1 MSADL
6 ERDLGE
12 AGDGLRD
19 VVAALRRAPQAH
31 VPAGFSAHVLALLPQ
46 ENLLSRER
54 PLFPEESLLSPEG
67 RPLPQG
73 GGNRV
78 RSWWFSSRV
87 LLAVAA
93 SLLFAFVFVSLVF
106 RSPAP
111 SQPPTTSLASSRQE
125 SSGSPDDRQLSSQP
139 TSQKVSSQPLDGS
152 FSASH
157 ASRPFSVCQRPDGS
171 FSDSSAAPYVQ
182 AFAVTGLAKAP
193 SSDRAAL
200 DRAVDALVRTQKA
213 DGGWGNAA
221 LSARNVT
228 ALAQAEAAG
237 VSRAREA
244 RRRGLRYLR
253 IHGIGE
259 ISAADLAREA
269 KEALSRLKGSND
281 AGLVCGVALASHG
294 NMK

>member
-6 ERDLGE
+6 ERDLDE

-19 VVAALRRAPQAH
+19 VVVALRRAPQAH
-31 VPAGFSAHVLALLPQ
+31 VPAGFSARVLALLPQ
-46 ENLLSRER
+46 E
-54 PLFPEESLLSPEG
+54 
-67 RPLPQG
+67 G
-73 GGNRV
+73 GGLRV
-78 RSWWFSSRV
+78 RWWVSPRV

-106 RSPAP
+106 RASAP
-111 SQPPTTSLASSRQE
+111 SQPPATSLASSRQG
-125 SSGSPDDRQLSSQP
+125 SSDSPDGQQPSSQP
-139 TSQKVSSQPLDGS
+139 TSQKIFSQRPDGS

-157 ASRPFSVCQRPDGS
+157 AAPRSFSACQRPDGS

-182 AFAVTGLAKAP
+182 AFAVTGLAKGP

-228 ALAQAEAAG
+228 ALAQAESAG

>member
-1 MSADL
+1 MSVDL
-6 ERDLGE
+6 ERDLDE

-46 ENLLSRER
+46 ENLLSQKDY
-54 PLFPEESLLSPEG
+54 
-67 RPLPQG
+67 PLPQESG
-73 GGNRV
+73 GCRV
-78 RSWWFSSRV
+78 CWWLSSRV
-87 LLAVAA
+87 LLAMAA

-106 RSPAP
+106 RAPSP
-111 SQPPTTSLASSRQE
+111 SQPPATSLASSRQE
-125 SSGSPDDRQLSSQP
+125 SSDSSDGQQPSSQP
-139 TSQKVSSQPLDGS
+139 TSQKAFPLRPDGS
-152 FSASH
+152 FST
-157 ASRPFSVCQRPDGS
+157 CQRPDGS

-182 AFAVTGLAKAP
+182 AFAVTGLAKDP

-200 DRAVDALVRTQKA
+200 DRAVEALVRTQKA

-221 LSARNVT
+221 LSAWNVT

-259 ISAADLAREA
+259 LSASELVREA
-269 KEALSRLKGSND
+269 KDASLRLDRSSD
-281 AGLVCGVALASHG
+281 AGLVYSVALASRSG
-294 NMK
+294 TKVDFLR